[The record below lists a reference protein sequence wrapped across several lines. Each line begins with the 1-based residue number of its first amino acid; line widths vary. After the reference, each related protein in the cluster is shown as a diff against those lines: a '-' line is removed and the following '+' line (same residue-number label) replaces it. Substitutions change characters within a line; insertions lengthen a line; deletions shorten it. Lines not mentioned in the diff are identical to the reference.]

1 MKSENYD
8 DYIEI
13 DLVELFYAI
22 ISRWTIILLTTVV
35 LATLGYC
42 YGRFVVTP
50 VYSSNSALYVLSK
63 STSITSMADIQVGAN
78 LTNDYMVVIK
88 GRPVLEQVIEN
99 LGLDMDYDALKN
111 KVSVTNESNTR
122 ILNISVR
129 DHDIKL
135 AKVIADEIANVSSSF
150 ISEKMD
156 QDPPTILQYGYTDT
170 KRVNRSPNS
179 YAVIFAFL
187 GLIASAGIVVLLY
200 LINDKIMTP
209 EDLEKLD
216 SFDGKCK
223 LTVWLCQIAKNTYIS
238 MCRKDKHLAPEA
250 DTDLLPEKG
259 CIEEHFCDRETAFA
273 IHRILHTLEEP
284 YKEVFSLR
292 TFGEL
297 SFRQIAELFGKTE
310 SWARVTY
317 HRARLKIKEEL
328 K

>member
-1 MKSENYD
+1 MKSDNYD
-8 DYIEI
+8 DYLDI

-22 ISRWTIILLTTVV
+22 LSRWTIILLTTVV

-78 LTNDYMVVIK
+78 LTNDDMVVIK

-99 LGLDMDYDALKN
+99 LGLEMSYDTLKN

-179 YAVIFAFL
+179 FALIGAMAGLVISV
-187 GLIASAGIVVLLY
+187 GIAVLLY
-200 LINDKIMTP
+200 LLNDKIMTP
-209 EDLEKLD
+209 EDLEKRTGL
-216 SFDGKCK
+216 
-223 LTVWLCQIAKNTYIS
+223 NT
-238 MCRKDKHLAPEA
+238 LA
-250 DTDLLPEKG
+250 TLPME
-259 CIEEHFCDRETAFA
+259 R
-273 IHRILHTLEEP
+273 
-284 YKEVFSLR
+284 
-292 TFGEL
+292 
-297 SFRQIAELFGKTE
+297 
-310 SWARVTY
+310 
-317 HRARLKIKEEL
+317 
-328 K
+328 

>member
-1 MKSENYD
+1 MKSDNYD
-8 DYIEI
+8 DYLDI

-22 ISRWTIILLTTVV
+22 LSRWTIILLTTVV

-99 LGLDMDYDALKN
+99 LGLEMNYDTLKN

-170 KRVNRSPNS
+170 ERVNRSPNS
-179 YAVIFAFL
+179 FALIGAIAGLVISV
-187 GLIASAGIVVLLY
+187 GIAVLLY
-200 LINDKIMTP
+200 LLNDKIMTP
-209 EDLEKLD
+209 EDLEKRTGL
-216 SFDGKCK
+216 
-223 LTVWLCQIAKNTYIS
+223 NT
-238 MCRKDKHLAPEA
+238 LA
-250 DTDLLPEKG
+250 TLPME
-259 CIEEHFCDRETAFA
+259 R
-273 IHRILHTLEEP
+273 
-284 YKEVFSLR
+284 
-292 TFGEL
+292 
-297 SFRQIAELFGKTE
+297 
-310 SWARVTY
+310 
-317 HRARLKIKEEL
+317 
-328 K
+328 

>member
-1 MKSENYD
+1 MKSENND

-179 YAVIFAFL
+179 YAAIFAFL
-187 GLIASAGIVVLLY
+187 GLIVSAGIVVLLY

-209 EDLEKLD
+209 EDLEKRTGL
-216 SFDGKCK
+216 
-223 LTVWLCQIAKNTYIS
+223 NT
-238 MCRKDKHLAPEA
+238 LA
-250 DTDLLPEKG
+250 TLP
-259 CIEEHFCDRETAFA
+259 
-273 IHRILHTLEEP
+273 LE
-284 YKEVFSLR
+284 R
-292 TFGEL
+292 
-297 SFRQIAELFGKTE
+297 
-310 SWARVTY
+310 
-317 HRARLKIKEEL
+317 
-328 K
+328 

>member
-209 EDLEKLD
+209 EDLEKRTGL
-216 SFDGKCK
+216 
-223 LTVWLCQIAKNTYIS
+223 NT
-238 MCRKDKHLAPEA
+238 LA
-250 DTDLLPEKG
+250 TLP
-259 CIEEHFCDRETAFA
+259 
-273 IHRILHTLEEP
+273 LE
-284 YKEVFSLR
+284 R
-292 TFGEL
+292 
-297 SFRQIAELFGKTE
+297 
-310 SWARVTY
+310 
-317 HRARLKIKEEL
+317 
-328 K
+328 

>member
-1 MKSENYD
+1 MKSDNYD
-8 DYIEI
+8 DYFDI

-22 ISRWTIILLTTVV
+22 ISRWKIILLTTVV

-99 LGLDMDYDALKN
+99 LGLEMNYDTLKN

-179 YAVIFAFL
+179 FAL
-187 GLIASAGIVVLLY
+187 IGALAGLIISVGIAVLLY
-200 LINDKIMTP
+200 LLNDKIMTP
-209 EDLEKLD
+209 EDLEKRTGL
-216 SFDGKCK
+216 
-223 LTVWLCQIAKNTYIS
+223 NT
-238 MCRKDKHLAPEA
+238 LA
-250 DTDLLPEKG
+250 TLPME
-259 CIEEHFCDRETAFA
+259 R
-273 IHRILHTLEEP
+273 
-284 YKEVFSLR
+284 
-292 TFGEL
+292 
-297 SFRQIAELFGKTE
+297 
-310 SWARVTY
+310 
-317 HRARLKIKEEL
+317 
-328 K
+328 

>member
-1 MKSENYD
+1 MKSDNYD
-8 DYIEI
+8 DYLDI

-22 ISRWTIILLTTVV
+22 FSRWTIILLTTVV

-99 LGLDMDYDALKN
+99 LGLEMNYDTLKN

-179 YAVIFAFL
+179 FAL
-187 GLIASAGIVVLLY
+187 IGALAGLIISVGIAVLLY
-200 LINDKIMTP
+200 LLNDKIMTP
-209 EDLEKLD
+209 EDLEKRTGL
-216 SFDGKCK
+216 
-223 LTVWLCQIAKNTYIS
+223 NT
-238 MCRKDKHLAPEA
+238 LA
-250 DTDLLPEKG
+250 TLPME
-259 CIEEHFCDRETAFA
+259 R
-273 IHRILHTLEEP
+273 
-284 YKEVFSLR
+284 
-292 TFGEL
+292 
-297 SFRQIAELFGKTE
+297 
-310 SWARVTY
+310 
-317 HRARLKIKEEL
+317 
-328 K
+328 